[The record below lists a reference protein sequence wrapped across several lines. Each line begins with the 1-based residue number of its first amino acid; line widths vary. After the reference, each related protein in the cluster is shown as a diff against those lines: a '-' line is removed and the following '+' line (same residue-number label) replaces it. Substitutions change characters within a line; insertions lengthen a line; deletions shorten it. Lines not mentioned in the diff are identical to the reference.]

1 MAKPTPL
8 NLRVDE
14 TMFARIDVI
23 AAALSQR
30 AEGAE
35 VTRSD
40 AARIVLGAGL
50 PIIEAR
56 LGLAPTPAPEEA
68 KSARKP
74 AKKTA
79 KK

>member
-1 MAKPTPL
+1 MAKPAPL
-8 NLRVDE
+8 NLRVDV
-14 TMFARIDVI
+14 TMFARIDAI
-23 AAALSQR
+23 AVALSQR

-40 AARIVLGAGL
+40 AARIALGAGL

-56 LGLAPTPAPEEA
+56 LGLAPKPAPEEA
-68 KSARKP
+68 KPARKP
-74 AKKTA
+74 AEKSA